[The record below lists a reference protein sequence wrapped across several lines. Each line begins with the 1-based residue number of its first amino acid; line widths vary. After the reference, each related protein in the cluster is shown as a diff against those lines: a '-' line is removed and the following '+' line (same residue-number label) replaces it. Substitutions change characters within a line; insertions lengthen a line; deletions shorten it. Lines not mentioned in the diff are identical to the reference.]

1 MVPDIESWM
10 GDRFC
15 ALTDDMLTDMTVPSR
30 GAATNTF
37 KRRGVAFNF
46 AAEAQTETFYRKH
59 MQRRFFSVDYMLYSS
74 IRIYVPLHKSTNR

>member
-15 ALTDDMLTDMTVPSR
+15 ALTDDMLTDMTVPSK

-46 AAEAQTETFYRKH
+46 AAEAQPETFRKH
-59 MQRRFFSVDYMLYSS
+59 MQRRFFSASFSVDYMLYSDL
-74 IRIYVPLHKSTNR
+74 RPAPQKHK